1 MQILVGNK
9 VFEVWIDEIPEK
21 QEKLKRN
28 DFLQILVQMGEIK
41 QFSTRPQIRNQFL
54 IIFFLVSLIVIVLFL
69 IFVMLSVIKEFE
81 NDPSEIIL
89 LLDGFFVVNEH
100 TGLIRRLMI
109 LKELKYLIQSIWSHR
124 IVLFTILHANELL
137 QKLVSPK
144 FIISL

>member
-9 VFEVWIDEIPEK
+9 VFEVGIYEISEK

-28 DFLQILVQMGEIK
+28 DFLQILVQMGEIE
-41 QFSTRPQIRNQFL
+41 QFSTWPQIRNQFL

-109 LKELKYLIQSIWSHR
+109 LKELKYLIESIRSHR
-124 IVLFTILHANELL
+124 IVLFTILHTNELL